1 MSFKTIACSKCGNLF
16 SYDDS
21 FGSKKPQTDGLFGG
35 YLCSNCSN
43 QIQNEKTQDDFRR
56 QEQKLFRQR
65 QEEFE
70 YDQSVEEQ
78 RQKER
83 YWESIRQRRE
93 AENRLEN
100 PGEYECPNCLF
111 ITLKMNASRCPKCQG
126 TVSHNYWAAIKRKEA
141 EEEKKIR
148 IEAEEWERRRPERE
162 AAERIEKTRKLKRKT
177 LIIIISIL
185 GPFIIAGLIA
195 VMNGHDFVD
204 GISVIFSI
212 VGYII
217 LIAIIILVFGLFNGW
232 F

>member
-1 MSFKTIACSKCGNLF
+1 MSFKTVACSKCGNLF

-43 QIQNEKTQDDFRR
+43 QIHNEKTQDDFRR

-65 QEEFE
+65 QEEIE
-70 YDQSVEEQ
+70 YNQSVEEQ

-83 YWESIRQRRE
+83 YWESIRQQKE
-93 AENRLEN
+93 AQNKFEN

-111 ITLKMNASRCPKCQG
+111 ITLKRNASRCPKCQG
-126 TVSHNYWAAIKRKEA
+126 TISQNYWAAIYKKEA
-141 EEEKKIR
+141 QEKEKR
-148 IEAEEWERRRPERE
+148 RLAAEEWESTRPERE
-162 AAERIEKTRKLKRKT
+162 AAERMEKTRKLKRKI
-177 LIIIISIL
+177 LIIISSIL

-195 VMNGHDFVD
+195 VMNGHAFVD

-212 VGYII
+212 IGYII
-217 LIAIIILVFGLFNGW
+217 LIAIIILLLGLFS
-232 F
+232 